1 MVPGG
6 QVEQFPVPIP
16 FQEAIESLHEAG
28 LEVGIGLGDVLHVGA
43 DEDQAAGAAFAFAD
57 RNPGTNA
64 GFSSFKFG
72 LFFRQSLHKVPLF
85 FLVQKPANIE
95 LFLVMRDHGHRVSW
109 WERQRIYGAEHGT
122 RTKER
127 AHLLVSRKA
136 RNVRATL
143 MLNMAIF
150 HLTVKTGSR
159 LGGQSARAKADYI
172 EREGKYERQDDEL
185 AHRESENMPEWAE
198 EDPRSYWEAADEHER
213 VNGRLFREV
222 EFALPR
228 ELNEGDQ
235 VELARE
241 FASKL
246 TSAGGE
252 RLPYTLAVHRGQ
264 GENPHAHLMIS
275 ERANDGIKRSREQ
288 QFKRYN
294 SKEPEKGGAR
304 KSMATR
310 PKDWLEQTRK
320 DWANHANQAL
330 ERAGSR
336 ERITGASLEQQY
348 RDALEAGDERGAAR
362 LKYREPG
369 VHIGPHN
376 VARAER
382 GVALERTATARAV
395 EDRNQEFK
403 SDRADVR
410 EMEGTL
416 ARVRENIAEIVQK
429 LAAYVRARL
438 ERSRG
443 RSGPDRGWSR

>member
-1 MVPGG
+1 
-6 QVEQFPVPIP
+6 
-16 FQEAIESLHEAG
+16 
-28 LEVGIGLGDVLHVGA
+28 
-43 DEDQAAGAAFAFAD
+43 
-57 RNPGTNA
+57 
-64 GFSSFKFG
+64 
-72 LFFRQSLHKVPLF
+72 
-85 FLVQKPANIE
+85 
-95 LFLVMRDHGHRVSW
+95 
-109 WERQRIYGAEHGT
+109 
-122 RTKER
+122 
-127 AHLLVSRKA
+127 
-136 RNVRATL
+136 
-143 MLNMAIF
+143 
-150 HLTVKTGSR
+150 
-159 LGGQSARAKADYI
+159 
-172 EREGKYERQDDEL
+172 
-185 AHRESENMPEWAE
+185 MPEWAE
-198 EDPRSYWEAADEHER
+198 DDPRSYWEAADEHER

-241 FASKL
+241 FAAKL
-246 TSAGGE
+246 TIAGGE
-252 RLPYTLAVHRGQ
+252 RLPNTLAVHRGK

-275 ERANDGIKRSREQ
+275 ERANDGIERDAAQWFR
-288 QFKRYN
+288 RYN
-294 SKEPEKGGAR
+294 GKAPEKGGAR
-304 KSMATR
+304 KSMVTR

-320 DWANHANQAL
+320 MWADDANRAL
-330 ERAGSR
+330 ARVGSK
-336 ERITGASLEQQY
+336 ERITGASLEQQQ